1 MKKLKVGAVL
11 YDPKV
16 SVIWQMIED
25 YYKENGAE
33 IEAVYFK
40 DYDLQVTALENKEI
54 DIAWNSPLARL
65 DSHLRLAGKDKFGP
79 MRNTD
84 RDLCTYMV
92 VRKDRGFKN
101 VSDLKG
107 KKIGFGA
114 IDSPQARLIPIKFLR
129 DNGLE
134 FGKDYEEVRF
144 DIGVGLHGDHVG
156 GEKDAMYAMIDGKTE
171 ASFVLAPNF
180 EAWLKDGSVD
190 ENVVEVL
197 AKTEK
202 FDHCLFSAHQD
213 VCDEDLKEFSDIML
227 KMDYS
232 NEKEKEIMDMEGLTK
247 WVEGRTTGFEQ
258 ITEANKYLNFLEN
271 FNEKR

>member
-202 FDHCLFSAHQD
+202 FDHCLFSANQD
-213 VCDEDLKEFSDIML
+213 VSDEDLKEFSDIML

>member
-79 MRNTD
+79 MRTTD

-202 FDHCLFSAHQD
+202 FDHCLFSSHQD
-213 VCDEDLKEFSDIML
+213 VSDEDLKEFSDIML

-271 FNEKR
+271 FNEKT

>member
-213 VCDEDLKEFSDIML
+213 VSDEDLKEFSDIML

-232 NEKEKEIMDMEGLTK
+232 NEKEKEIIDM
-247 WVEGRTTGFEQ
+247 
-258 ITEANKYLNFLEN
+258 
-271 FNEKR
+271 

>member
-25 YYKENGAE
+25 YYRGNGAE
-33 IEAVYFK
+33 IEAVFFK
-40 DYDLQVTALENKEI
+40 DYDMQVTALENKEI

-65 DSHLRLAGKDKFGP
+65 DAHIRLNGKDKFGP

-92 VRKDRGFKN
+92 VRKDRGYKK
-101 VSDLKG
+101 VSELKG

-134 FGKDYEEVRF
+134 FEKDYEEVRF

-156 GEKDAMYAMIDGKTE
+156 GEKDAMFAMIDGKTE
-171 ASFVLAPNF
+171 ATFVLAPNF

-213 VCDEDLKEFSDIML
+213 VSDEDLKEFTDIML

-258 ITEANKYLNFLEN
+258 ITEANKYLNF
-271 FNEKR
+271 FRKF

>member
-144 DIGVGLHGDHVG
+144 DIGAGLHGDHVG

-213 VCDEDLKEFSDIML
+213 VSDEDLKEFSDIML

>member
-202 FDHCLFSAHQD
+202 FDHCLSSAHQD
-213 VCDEDLKEFSDIML
+213 VSDEDLKEFSDIML

>member
-197 AKTEK
+197 AKTEN

-213 VCDEDLKEFSDIML
+213 VSDEDLKEFSDIML